1 MMTMNITVTQTNPL
15 SLTIPHVVNNP
26 VIKPVMQG
34 EFFEEMQLTATI
46 HEFLFKV
53 TKGNHVFWVGVAVP
67 FGTTDF
73 SRIQVFFHPTVVQL
87 RPPQPPIIHA
97 TEGDYLTFTGGWSGS
112 LQRYIALQGS
122 QLASVRRVPLLV
134 PFTTMAALGA
144 DREQNMFAIDPVA
157 TLSNITAATQ
167 AAFVPFLPPPN
178 LTDVGVTSFS
188 SGIQAMRKFIAAM
201 KPSGLIREVIDFD
214 SPFILTEPAE
224 LTPSPGAVSSCYT
237 QRFRQNP
244 PAGYRFMPTNSFS
257 HVPSFPD
264 SDAGAHAHACIGFMM
279 YHTAMITS
287 SIAASSGAA
296 PIPP

>member
-1 MMTMNITVTQTNPL
+1 MNITVTQTNPL
-15 SLTIPHVVNNP
+15 SLTFPHVVNNP
-26 VIKPVMQG
+26 VIKPVMEG
-34 EFFEEMQLTATI
+34 DFLEEVQLTATI

-53 TKGNHVFWVGVAVP
+53 TKDNRVFWVGVAVP
-67 FGTTDF
+67 FGTTEF
-73 SRIQVFFHPTVVQL
+73 SRIQVFFHPTVVQG
-87 RPPQPPIIHA
+87 PPPDPPVVHA
-97 TEGDYLTFTGGWSGS
+97 KDTDYPTFTGGWAGS

-122 QLASVRRVPLLV
+122 QLAPVRRVPLLV

-144 DREQNMFAIDPVA
+144 DRAQNMFAIDPVA
-157 TLSNITAATQ
+157 TLSNITKAIQ
-167 AAFVPFLPPPN
+167 DSFVPFLPPPN

-188 SGIQAMRKFIAAM
+188 SGIKAMRKFIDAM

-244 PAGYRFMPTNSFS
+244 PAGYRFLPTNSFS
-257 HVPSFPD
+257 QVPSFPKPN
-264 SDAGAHAHACIGFMM
+264 AGEHAHACIGFMM

-287 SIAASSGAA
+287 SVTA
-296 PIPP
+296 

>member
-1 MMTMNITVTQTNPL
+1 MNITVTQTNPL

-34 EFFEEMQLTATI
+34 DFLEEIQLTATI

-53 TKGNHVFWVGVAVP
+53 TKDNHVFWVGVAVP

-73 SRIQVFFHPTVVQL
+73 SRIQVFFHPTVVQG
-87 RPPQPPIIHA
+87 PPPDPPVVHA
-97 TEGDYLTFTGGWSGS
+97 KDADYPTFTGGWSGS

-144 DREQNMFAIDPVA
+144 DRAQNMFAIDPVA
-157 TLSNITAATQ
+157 TLSNITKAIQ
-167 AAFVPFLPPPN
+167 DSFVPFLPPPN

-188 SGIQAMRKFIAAM
+188 SGIKAMRKFIDAM

-244 PAGYRFMPTNSFS
+244 PAGYRSLPANSFS
-257 HVPSFPD
+257 QVPSFPNPN
-264 SDAGAHAHACIGFMM
+264 AGEHAHACIGFMM
-279 YHTAMITS
+279 YHTAVITS
-287 SIAASSGAA
+287 SITA
-296 PIPP
+296 

>member
-1 MMTMNITVTQTNPL
+1 MTTMNITVTQTNPPA
-15 SLTIPHVVNNP
+15 LTLPHVVTNP

-34 EFFEEMQLTATI
+34 DFLEEIQLTSTI

-53 TKGNHVFWVGVAVP
+53 TKDSQVFWVGVAVP

-87 RPPQPPIIHA
+87 RPPPQPPLIHA
-97 TEGDYLTFTGGWSGS
+97 TEADYPTFTGGWSGS

-122 QLASVRRVPLLV
+122 QLASVRRIPLLV
-134 PFTTMAALGA
+134 PFTTMAALGI
-144 DREQNMFAIDPVA
+144 DPQQNMFSIDPVA

-167 AAFVPFLPPPN
+167 AAFVPFLPPSN

-188 SGIQAMRKFIAAM
+188 SGILAMRKFIAAM

-244 PAGYRFMPTNSFS
+244 PAGYRFMPANSFS
-257 HVPSFPD
+257 QVPSFPN

-287 SIAASSGAA
+287 SVAAFSDT
-296 PIPP
+296 PIPH

>member
-1 MMTMNITVTQTNPL
+1 MNITVTQTNPL
-15 SLTIPHVVNNP
+15 TLTLPHVVTNP

-34 EFFEEMQLTATI
+34 DFLEEIQLTTTI

-53 TKGNHVFWVGVAVP
+53 TKDNRVFWVGVAVP
-67 FGTTDF
+67 FGTIDF

-87 RPPQPPIIHA
+87 RPPPQPPVIHA
-97 TEGDYLTFTGGWSGS
+97 AEADYPTFTGGWSGR
-112 LQRYIALQGS
+112 LQRYVALQGG

-134 PFTTMAALGA
+134 PFTTMAALGV
-144 DREQNMFAIDPVA
+144 DPQQNMFSIDPVA

-167 AAFVPFLPPPN
+167 AALLPFLPPPN

-201 KPSGLIREVIDFD
+201 KPSGFIREVIDFD
-214 SPFILTEPAE
+214 SPFITTEPAE

-237 QRFRQNP
+237 QRARQNP
-244 PAGYRFMPTNSFS
+244 PSGYRFMPADSFS
-257 HVPSFPD
+257 HVPSHPD
-264 SDAGAHAHACIGFMM
+264 PDPGTHAHACIGFMM

-287 SIAASSGAA
+287 SITAASDL
-296 PIPP
+296 PLPH

>member
-1 MMTMNITVTQTNPL
+1 MAIMNITVTQTNPFT
-15 SLTIPHVVNNP
+15 LTIPHAVTNP

-34 EFFEEMQLTATI
+34 EFLEEMQLTATI

-53 TKGNHVFWVGVAVP
+53 TKNSHVFWVGVAVP

-73 SRIQVFFHPTVVQL
+73 SRIQVFFHPTVVQGP
-87 RPPQPPIIHA
+87 PPQPPIVHA
-97 TEGDYLTFTGGWSGS
+97 SDADYPTFAGGWPGS
-112 LQRYIALQGS
+112 LQRYVALQGS

-167 AAFVPFLPPPN
+167 AAFVPILPPPN

-188 SGIQAMRKFIAAM
+188 SGIKAMRKFIAAM
-201 KPSGLIREVIDFD
+201 KPSGLIREVVDFD

-224 LTPSPGAVSSCYT
+224 VTPSPGAVSSCYT
-237 QRFRQNP
+237 QRFRQSP
-244 PAGYRFMPTNSFS
+244 PAGYRFMPANSFS
-257 HVPSFPD
+257 HVPSFPKP
-264 SDAGAHAHACIGFMM
+264 DASEHAHACIGFMM
-279 YHTAMITS
+279 YHTAMLTS
-287 SIAASSGAA
+287 SVGSVQ
-296 PIPP
+296 PVV